1 MAGLPTST
9 LSSARKSVKKHGLG
23 VMEYQME
30 GINSY
35 IAVEPFVCNIAGNLT
50 VPTIDHVC
58 A

>member
-9 LSSARKSVKKHGLG
+9 LSSARKSVKKHGLE
-23 VMEYQME
+23 VMEYQVE

-50 VPTIDHVC
+50 VLTI
-58 A
+58 